1 MEHITQLIAS
11 VGFPIVM
18 ALLMWYDKITTLK
31 ENAKALNELSKAIE
45 QNTLVTQSLYQSIME
60 REK

>member
-1 MEHITQLIAS
+1 MENITQLIGS

-18 ALLMWYDKITTLK
+18 ALLMWYDKVTTLK

-45 QNTLVTQSLYQSIME
+45 QNTLVTQSLHQSITE
-60 REK
+60 RKE

>member
-1 MEHITQLIAS
+1 MENITQLIGS

-18 ALLMWYDKITTLK
+18 ALLMWYDKVTTLK

-45 QNTLVTQSLYQSIME
+45 QNTIVTQSLHQSIME
-60 REK
+60 RKE